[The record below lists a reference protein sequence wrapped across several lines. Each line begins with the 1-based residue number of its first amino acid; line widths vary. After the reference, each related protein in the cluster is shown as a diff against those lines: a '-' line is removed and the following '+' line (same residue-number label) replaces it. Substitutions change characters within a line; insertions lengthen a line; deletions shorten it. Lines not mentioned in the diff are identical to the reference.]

1 MSQAAALAP
10 PTLCYAEPCQTAVGP
25 LMTSWDA
32 EQLQQ
37 AEDVRDA
44 RRLAEDTVILRAIA
58 VDLGT
63 MIVLQG
69 EVLKTA
75 DVQVETAEA
84 DVSGAVT
91 HIAEAKKKFFAARV
105 WKATLLALGVGLLVG
120 FPVGAGIALATQAPA
135 LGAGIAGAVVGGGL
149 GAGSTYAVTK
159 ARAAEP

>member
-69 EVLKTA
+69 DA
-75 DVQVETAEA
+75 DPVVPKNQS
-84 DVSGAVT
+84 DAVV
-91 HIAEAKKKFFAARV
+91 A
-105 WKATLLALGVGLLVG
+105 
-120 FPVGAGIALATQAPA
+120 ALAANGVPHAYLVFPGVAHGFRDAETIITALEAELSFFCQILGIEPA
-135 LGAGIAGAVVGGGL
+135 GDLPEL
-149 GAGSTYAVTK
+149 TLS
-159 ARAAEP
+159 